1 VPASVGISKTFGKST
16 ARVEDRDLLRGKA
29 RFVGDISLPGMLH
42 AVFVRSNHAHA
53 MIKSIDKSAALA
65 LAGVVA
71 VLTGEDIR
79 AATTTDRLAVA
90 LPDRTYRQQRD
101 RLILTTDE
109 TVYVGEAIAMVI
121 AVDAYV
127 AEDAAGLIEIEY
139 DVLPAGSD
147 CRRALEAD
155 APAVHSDAKDNLAAA
170 FTSSYGDVDA
180 AFAGAAHRQDHAV
193 EFDPDAACRRTP
205 ARRTS
210 RARGSIH
217 PRGRA

>member
-1 VPASVGISKTFGKST
+1 MPASVGVSKTFGKST

-42 AVFVRSNHAHA
+42 AAFVRSNHAHA

-71 VLTGEDIR
+71 VLTSKDIR
-79 AATTTDRLAVA
+79 AVPTTDRLAVA

-109 TVYVGEAIAMVI
+109 TVYVGEAIAMVV

-127 AEDAAGLIEIEY
+127 AEDAAGLVEVEY
-139 DVLPAGSD
+139 DMLPAASD
-147 CRRALEAD
+147 CRRALAAS
-155 APAVHSDAKDNLAAA
+155 APLVHSDA
-170 FTSSYGDVDA
+170 
-180 AFAGAAHRQDHAV
+180 
-193 EFDPDAACRRTP
+193 
-205 ARRTS
+205 
-210 RARGSIH
+210 
-217 PRGRA
+217 